1 MTFGRVCFTSHLSG
15 LSHATAPSRYI
26 HKTYKSDAHQNC
38 VATKMYK
45 RTAHPVSPPK
55 TIK

>member
-1 MTFGRVCFTSHLSG
+1 MTFGCIYFMSHLPG
-15 LSHATAPSRYI
+15 LSQATDRSRYI

-45 RTAHPVSPPK
+45 RTAHPVSPPN